1 MDRLRELVKETVNWQ
16 EEKEETKCLVYLD
29 PEKRAFYKK
38 VEWVTFSNNAKQVRY
53 GFTDDC

>member
-1 MDRLRELVKETVNWQ
+1 MKETVNWQ
-16 EEKEETKCLVYLD
+16 EEKEETKCRVYLD

-38 VEWVTFSNNAKQVRY
+38 VEWVRFSNNMKKVRY